1 MSRALQRRRMM
12 ADYRFCL
19 EGLESRHLLSVLPI
33 EAVPVGG
40 DPLSP
45 SPTSLVVTFECDSS
59 SQSAQVGSQWMNGDI
74 QLDRISNDGTT
85 AQLFADTLPA
95 PTLIVSGKQVTA

>member
-1 MSRALQRRRMM
+1 MCGASMNRAHQRRRMM
-12 ADYRFCL
+12 AVCRFCL

-45 SPTSLVVTFECDSS
+45 SPTSLVVTFGQDAVS
-59 SQSAQVGSQWMNGDI
+59 GFPWMDGDI
-74 QLDRISNDGTT
+74 QLDQINNDGTT
-85 AQLFADTLPA
+85 TQLFVDTSTPPSA
-95 PTLIVSGKQVTA
+95 PFIPMPT